1 METRVTYDWHTV
13 NSNVA
18 IWARDK
24 DEVEEQDYQNF
35 YHAISK
41 TPGDSLSHIHFK
53 AEGEV
58 EFKSLL
64 FVPETAGTLYDDY
77 HNMKAG
83 IRLYVRKVSRHCTP
97 HHPTSVII
105 VSACRSYSKQRNE
118 LPIANAKT
126 RTPPTPRC
134 SSRTTSKISSLGTLT
149 SSAEW
154 WTATTYR

>member
-1 METRVTYDWHTV
+1 VEADDDEDDEDLADADEDEDEDGLEVEEEDDEDDAAPVMETRVTYDWHTV

-24 DEVEEQDYQNF
+24 DDVVEQDYQNF

-41 TPGDSLSHIHFK
+41 TPGDALSHIHFK

-64 FVPETAGTLYDDY
+64 FVPEAAGTLYDDY

-83 IRLYVRKVSRHCTP
+83 IRLYVRKVSRHVIVTII
-97 HHPTSVII
+97 SVTMFIMSPCPSC
-105 VSACRSYSKQRNE
+105 VKKGMRM
-118 LPIANAKT
+118 T
-126 RTPPTPRC
+126 DF
-134 SSRTTSKISSLGTLT
+134 
-149 SSAEW
+149 
-154 WTATTYR
+154 

>member
-1 METRVTYDWHTV
+1 MDEDMDEDEDGLEVEEDEDEDSAPVMETRVTYDWHTV

-41 TPGDSLSHIHFK
+41 TPGDALSHIHFK

-64 FVPETAGTLYDDY
+64 FVPEAAGSLYDDY
-77 HNMKAG
+77 HNLKAG
-83 IRLYVRKVSRHCTP
+83 IRLYVRKVSRH
-97 HHPTSVII
+97 VL
-105 VSACRSYSKQRNE
+105 VY
-118 LPIANAKT
+118 
-126 RTPPTPRC
+126 
-134 SSRTTSKISSLGTLT
+134 TTSQHT
-149 SSAEW
+149 
-154 WTATTYR
+154 

>member
-1 METRVTYDWHTV
+1 MDMDDEEEDGLEVDEEDDEDSAPVMETRVTYDWHTV

-41 TPGDSLSHIHFK
+41 TPGDAISHIHFK

-83 IRLYVRKVSRHCTP
+83 IRLYVRKVSRHVVVHTTP
-97 HHPTSVII
+97 HHTTSVII
-105 VSACRSYSKQRNE
+105 VSACRSYNKQAMRV
-118 LPIANAKT
+118 T
-126 RTPPTPRC
+126 DC
-134 SSRTTSKISSLGTLT
+134 
-149 SSAEW
+149 
-154 WTATTYR
+154 